1 MDLLSGHIP
10 TSYDYKNVYNS
21 RFRPGTV
28 HCKDTMLV
36 WYFQRYLIQK
46 IIYVFEFDGIPENWD
61 SDYFRYCLFVLGHCE
76 VIKTRTFGIIPQAGV
91 LGGYNVFYR
100 PKYSMIANPLLKGSI
115 KADLGIDT
123 ESVRMQPDY
132 GGAWDIVSYYADLM
146 ALCSEAI
153 GVNLLN
159 SKLAYVFASG
169 NKAEAE
175 SFKKLFDNIA
185 SGQPAQFADK
195 QLFNEDGSPRW
206 MMFNQNLKQTYISND
221 IFNTLLNINSE
232 FNTLV
237 GIPNVNISKASG
249 VSESEVQA
257 NNTQTRTLAEGWLEE
272 IRASLE
278 RVNNMFGLDLSVKM
292 RFEDQQIREGGA
304 DDGDNVDTGTVQM
317 G

>member
-10 TSYDYKNVYNS
+10 TSYDYKNIYNS

-46 IIYVFEFDGIPENWD
+46 IIYVFDFDGIPENWD
-61 SDYFRYCLFVLGHCE
+61 TDYFRYCLFVLGHCE

-115 KADLGIDT
+115 KADLGIYT

-195 QLFNEDGSPRW
+195 QLFTEDGSPRW
-206 MMFNQNLKQTYISND
+206 VMFNQNLKQTYISND

-272 IRASLE
+272 IRNSLE

-292 RFEDQQIREGGA
+292 RFENQTIREGGA
-304 DDGDNVDTGTVQM
+304 DDGDSFDTGLV
-317 G
+317 

>member
-10 TSYDYKNVYNS
+10 TSYDYKNIYNS
-21 RFRPGTV
+21 RLRPGTV

-46 IIYVFEFDGIPENWD
+46 IIYVFDFDGIPDNWD
-61 SDYFRYCLFVLGHCE
+61 ADYFRYCLFVLGHCE

-169 NKAEAE
+169 NKADAE

-195 QLFNEDGSPRW
+195 QLFTEDGNPRW

-272 IRASLE
+272 IRKSLQ
-278 RVNNMFGLDLSVKM
+278 RVNDMFGLDLSVKM
-292 RFEDQQIREGGA
+292 RFENQTIREGGA
-304 DDGDNVDTGTVQM
+304 DDGDNVDFGSVQM